1 MTARAALLALLILAA
16 APVRADPLVLSLA
29 ADRVEVST
37 SFHGG
42 RVVAFGVAP
51 PGGGVLALELIG
63 PRQDIVVREKGRVL
77 GIWANTGSETFQG
90 VPGFYAYALRPGDAP
105 PPPGVGLPAV
115 APPGDGP
122 YRAAL
127 IAHKQKQALWP
138 DAPTALDDLGGGAWR
153 VDFALP
159 PDVPI
164 GTYTVRAALH
174 GPGGRTLEEERA
186 TLRVDHVGLGAAIV
200 RFAGDYAWAYGL
212 LCVMMAALAGWFMSA
227 VSLRRY

>member
-1 MTARAALLALLILAA
+1 MTARALLLALLLLAA
-16 APVRADPLVLSLA
+16 GPAAGAQPLVLALA
-29 ADRVEVST
+29 TDRVEVGT
-37 SFHGG
+37 GFHGG

-51 PGGGVLALELIG
+51 LRGGLLTVELIG
-63 PRQDIVVREKGRVL
+63 PGQEVVVREKGRVL
-77 GIWANTGSETFQG
+77 GVWANTGARTFRD
-90 VPGFYAYALRPGDAP
+90 VPGFYAHALRPGAAA
-105 PPPGVGLPAV
+105 PPGVGLPAI

-138 DAPTALDDLGGGAWR
+138 QAPTEVEDLGGGAWR
-153 VDFALP
+153 VAFVLP

-164 GTYTVRAALH
+164 GPYTVRAALH
-174 GPGGRTLEEERA
+174 GSDGRTLEEQRA

-200 RFAGDYAWAYGL
+200 RFAHDYAWAYGL

>member
-77 GIWANTGSETFQG
+77 GIWANTGS
-90 VPGFYAYALRPGDAP
+90 A
-105 PPPGVGLPAV
+105 PGVGLPAV